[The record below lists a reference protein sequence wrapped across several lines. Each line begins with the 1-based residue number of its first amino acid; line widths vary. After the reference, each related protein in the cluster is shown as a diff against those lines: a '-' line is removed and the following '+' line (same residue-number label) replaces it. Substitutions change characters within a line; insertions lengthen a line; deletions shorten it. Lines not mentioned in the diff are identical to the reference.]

1 MRSAEA
7 DAASSR
13 AQVKPAARVSVRSA
27 CAAAEE
33 ELRALC
39 IVLFS
44 AENHIAPKTAL
55 GDGSTRR
62 ATRPRNMEMLE
73 AVYQQI
79 PTPVLLAFVIFIAHI
94 IVITDTGA
102 GVPIFF
108 PIFKRCMR
116 PFKPTV
122 AYERLK
128 SKYLIS

>member
-1 MRSAEA
+1 
-7 DAASSR
+7 
-13 AQVKPAARVSVRSA
+13 
-27 CAAAEE
+27 
-33 ELRALC
+33 
-39 IVLFS
+39 VL
-44 AENHIAPKTAL
+44 
-55 GDGSTRR
+55 
-62 ATRPRNMEMLE
+62 
-73 AVYQQI
+73 V
-79 PTPVLLAFVIFIAHI
+79 AFFVFIAHI

>member
-1 MRSAEA
+1 MRSAKQRGGA
-7 DAASSR
+7 
-13 AQVKPAARVSVRSA
+13 
-27 CAAAEE
+27 
-33 ELRALC
+33 RAL
-39 IVLFS
+39 VLYCFQ
-44 AENHIAPKTAL
+44 PKIRGDQDGAGDGWRC
-55 GDGSTRR
+55 GDGSH
-62 ATRPRNMEMLE
+62 MELVK
-73 AVYQQI
+73 AIQI
-79 PTPVLLAFVIFIAHI
+79 PLPVLLAFVIFIAHI

>member
-1 MRSAEA
+1 M
-7 DAASSR
+7 
-13 AQVKPAARVSVRSA
+13 
-27 CAAAEE
+27 
-33 ELRALC
+33 EL
-39 IVLFS
+39 
-44 AENHIAPKTAL
+44 
-55 GDGSTRR
+55 
-62 ATRPRNMEMLE
+62 LE

>member
-1 MRSAEA
+1 MLSA
-7 DAASSR
+7 
-13 AQVKPAARVSVRSA
+13 
-27 CAAAEE
+27 
-33 ELRALC
+33 RALLYFC
-39 IVLFS
+39 QP
-44 AENHIAPKTAL
+44 ENHIALATAL
-55 GDGSTRR
+55 GDAARSA
-62 ATRPRNMEMLE
+62 ATRPSRTMEMLE

-79 PTPVLLAFVIFIAHI
+79 PTPVLLAFVVFIAHI

>member
-1 MRSAEA
+1 MRFVLYCFQRKIGWRPRRRSATRFPRA
-7 DAASSR
+7 RGGDAAS
-13 AQVKPAARVSVRSA
+13 
-27 CAAAEE
+27 
-33 ELRALC
+33 
-39 IVLFS
+39 
-44 AENHIAPKTAL
+44 
-55 GDGSTRR
+55 
-62 ATRPRNMEMLE
+62 EMLE

-79 PTPVLLAFVIFIAHI
+79 PTPVLLAFVVFIAHI

>member
-1 MRSAEA
+1 MNPARDVGPRLVTLQRDGPSLMAELGSEDDGA
-7 DAASSR
+7 RRRGSIDRGSDAA
-13 AQVKPAARVSVRSA
+13 
-27 CAAAEE
+27 
-33 ELRALC
+33 L
-39 IVLFS
+39 
-44 AENHIAPKTAL
+44 HT
-55 GDGSTRR
+55 
-62 ATRPRNMEMLE
+62 MEMLE

>member
-1 MRSAEA
+1 MLSA
-7 DAASSR
+7 
-13 AQVKPAARVSVRSA
+13 
-27 CAAAEE
+27 
-33 ELRALC
+33 RALLYFC
-39 IVLFS
+39 Q
-44 AENHIAPKTAL
+44 AENHIAPKTARRRGPRG
-55 GDGSTRR
+55 GDAALHT
-62 ATRPRNMEMLE
+62 MEMLE

-79 PTPVLLAFVIFIAHI
+79 PTPVLLAFVVFIAHI

>member
-1 MRSAEA
+1 MYCIVFRRKSGGAQDIA
-7 DAASSR
+7 PATRKTCPVSDAAT
-13 AQVKPAARVSVRSA
+13 
-27 CAAAEE
+27 
-33 ELRALC
+33 
-39 IVLFS
+39 I
-44 AENHIAPKTAL
+44 
-55 GDGSTRR
+55 DGGRR
-62 ATRPRNMEMLE
+62 RPRVLRESLSTSLPDRHATHITCRTARDTHGDAQ

-79 PTPVLLAFVIFIAHI
+79 PTPVLLAFAVFIAHI